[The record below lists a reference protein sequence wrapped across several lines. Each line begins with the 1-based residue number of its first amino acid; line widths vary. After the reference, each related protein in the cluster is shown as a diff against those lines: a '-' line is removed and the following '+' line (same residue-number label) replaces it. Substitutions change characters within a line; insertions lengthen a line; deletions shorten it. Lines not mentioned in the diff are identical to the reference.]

1 MSGKKWWSTK
11 VDAKLCLMSNLVIFS
26 TFSLDIP
33 SDFHEEIQ
41 VVSWKHLM
49 ILVSGM
55 NTK

>member
-1 MSGKKWWSTK
+1 MSGKKWRSTK

-33 SDFHEEIQ
+33 SDFHEKIQ
-41 VVSWKHLM
+41 VVSLKHLM
-49 ILVSGM
+49 FLVSGI